1 MIFESRVSI
10 TACSLFTVGP
20 LFSVLFLAFRITIAA
35 EVPPAFVLER
45 LPPGRQEET
54 AGPAKAAHAVCW
66 GCKQLLRV
74 QSKASRQEKMR
85 LGDQVPCTFS
95 RTKAPQQQTAPLLT
109 TRPGRLR
116 LCRHTGTWPGGT
128 VIISFAC
135 LFAFFKRGKK
145 NEQ

>member
-10 TACSLFTVGP
+10 TACSLFTVRP

-35 EVPPAFVLER
+35 EVSPAFVLER

-54 AGPAKAAHAVCW
+54 TGPAKAAHAVGW

-85 LGDQVPCTFS
+85 LRDRFPAPSLAPKPPSS
-95 RTKAPQQQTAPLLT
+95 RPT
-109 TRPGRLR
+109 
-116 LCRHTGTWPGGT
+116 C
-128 VIISFAC
+128 C
-135 LFAFFKRGKK
+135 
-145 NEQ
+145 